1 MDILKQELAPIN
13 HIAWDEIN
21 EVAKDVFKNILSAR
35 KFIDVEGPFGWD
47 FAAVNLGKLTIPK
60 KQNDKDINIG
70 IRNVK
75 PLVEIRIPFKIN
87 IWDMDDLVRGSK
99 EVEFEDMENAAR
111 KIAEF
116 EESSIYYG
124 LEQANIDGIANSSGH
139 KPLNYE
145 NKPESFLK
153 AITDAVF
160 TLVDSHVNGPYT
172 LVMNTEKWKR
182 ISSFFMGYPLKKQL
196 KEFIDG
202 QIILTQ
208 NVKDA
213 MVVSERGGDF
223 VFTLGNDISIG
234 YHHADDKEVD
244 LYFTES
250 FTFRVIDPAAVVMIK
265 EKA

>member
-1 MDILKQELAPIN
+1 MDMLKRELAPIN
-13 HIAWDEIN
+13 QKAWDEIN
-21 EVAKDVFKNILSAR
+21 EVAKDVFSNILSAR

-47 FAAVNLGKLTIPK
+47 YASVNIGKLTIPK
-60 KQNDKDINIG
+60 KQMDKDISIG

-75 PLVEIRIPFKIN
+75 PLVEVRIPFKVN

-116 EESSIYYG
+116 EENTIYYG
-124 LEQANIDGIANSSGH
+124 LEQAAIEGIANSYGQ
-139 KPLNYE
+139 KPMNYE

-153 AITDAVF
+153 TMTDAVF
-160 TLVDSHVNGPYT
+160 TLVDSHINGPYT
-172 LVMNTEKWKR
+172 LVMNTDKWKK
-182 ISSFFMGYPLKKQL
+182 ISSIFMGYPLKKQL
-196 KEFIDG
+196 KDLIDG
-202 QIILTQ
+202 KIILTN

-223 VFTLGNDISIG
+223 IFTLGNDMSIG
-234 YHHADDKEVD
+234 FQHADDKDVD

-250 FTFRVIDPAAVVMIK
+250 FTFRVIDPAAVVLIK
-265 EKA
+265 EKS